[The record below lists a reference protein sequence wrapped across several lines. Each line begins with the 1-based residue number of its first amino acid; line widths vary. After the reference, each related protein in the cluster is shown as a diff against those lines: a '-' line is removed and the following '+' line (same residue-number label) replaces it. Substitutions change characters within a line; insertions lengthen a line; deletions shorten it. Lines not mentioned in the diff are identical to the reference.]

1 MCLKSF
7 CKMNINLS
15 VPNPQQND
23 ICGFTSFDLA
33 HTVRGWIS
41 FLNATLWLPKK
52 QLYCAIDLIAEAL
65 LMLRLL
71 RFRAMRGQCH
81 CGDA

>member
-1 MCLKSF
+1 MKSF

-41 FLNATLWLPKK
+41 FLNATLQLPT
-52 QLYCAIDLIAEAL
+52 IDFFAEAL

-71 RFRAMRGQCH
+71 RFRATRCRRR